1 MARLSGPGSA
11 FADALAWGSDQTYG
25 QVGRRSSGSNTFT
38 NPLYHG
44 ADPWVV
50 RDGEWYYLVQAAG
63 GRIEVWR
70 SRTLT
75 ERGQRAVVWTAPHR
89 GWNRAQVWAPELHL
103 VNGRWYIYYA
113 ASDGRNVNH
122 RMGVLEATSDDP
134 QGSFVD
140 RGMLYTGDD
149 HRPGASPARPSN
161 RWAIDGT
168 VLQLRG
174 RLYFLWSGWEADHDE
189 QHLYIAPMS
198 DPCTVA
204 GSRVR
209 MVDNDCHPW
218 ERVASCRRQR
228 GLHEAP
234 QVLVRN
240 GRVMVVYSCSG
251 SWEPSYKLGML
262 HMDEQA
268 DPMVRHHWR
277 KVTAPVFDGTR
288 DVFGV
293 GHCCFTSSPDGT
305 EDWIVYHAKTR
316 RWHGWSDRVVRAQPF
331 TWREDGLPDF
341 GRPVSSHVPL
351 ARPSGEVA
359 AEPVATHATTGAALP
374 AGVAAAPDPARL

>member
-11 FADALAWGSDQTYG
+11 IADPLAWGSDRTFG
-25 QVGRRSSGSNTFT
+25 QVGSRPPSTTFT

-50 RDGEWYYLVQAAG
+50 RHGDGYFLCQANRAG
-63 GRIEVWR
+63 QIEVWR
-70 SRTLT
+70 SRSLT
-75 ERGQRAVVWTAPHR
+75 GRGERRVVWTPPRH
-89 GWNRAQVWAPELHL
+89 GWNRAQVWAPELHRI
-103 VNGRWYIYYA
+103 GDEWYIYYA
-113 ASDGRNVNH
+113 ASDGRNAHH
-122 RMGVLEATSDDP
+122 RMGVLQGTGDDP
-134 QGSFVD
+134 QCRFVD

-149 HRPGASPARPSN
+149 CPRRGAPADRRSN

-174 RLYFLWSGWEADHDE
+174 KLYFLWSGWQGEHDV

-198 DPCTVA
+198 DPCTVSGA
-204 GSRVR
+204 RVR
-209 MVDNDCHPW
+209 LVDNDCHPW
-218 ERVASCRRQR
+218 ERVAECRGQR

-251 SWEPSYKLGML
+251 SWEPTYKLGML
-262 HMDEQA
+262 YMDESA
-268 DPMVRHHWR
+268 DPTDRASWH
-277 KVTAPVFDGTR
+277 KVTAPAFESTR

-293 GHCCFTSSPDGT
+293 GHCCFTTSPDGT

-316 RWHGWSDRVVRAQPF
+316 RWHGWSDRVVRAQRF
-331 TWREDGLPDF
+331 TWRADGLPNF
-341 GRPVSSHVPL
+341 GRPVPSTVPQV
-351 ARPSGEVA
+351 RPAGEVVVDQPA
-359 AEPVATHATTGAALP
+359 VATTGAAHP
-374 AGVAAAPDPARL
+374 IGMAAAPDPAPL